1 MEITLDC
8 IPCMLRQAL
17 EASRM
22 VTDDVA
28 IQGQIMKEALKM
40 ALQFETYRNS
50 PDMAMHIHHVIKE
63 ITGIEDAY
71 FEVKQRDLKAA
82 QEMYPVLIDFMNQ
95 QDNKIYWALKTAA
108 TGNNIDAAIVQNV
121 DVKLCVQNELSKV
134 FAISDLDLFC
144 EQMENAKTVLIIGDN
159 SGETVFDKV
168 LIEHLKNKKIYYAV
182 REAPI
187 LNDATKEEAIESGIH
202 KVAEV
207 ISSGSSAPGTILEE
221 CNAHFLEIFEEAD
234 IIISKGQGNYE
245 GLSESKRGIF
255 FLLKAK
261 CNMIAQK
268 LEVPLNSYVFKYGH
282 REQGEWRK

>member
-28 IQGQIMKEALKM
+28 IQEQIMKEALKM

-187 LNDATKEEAIESGIH
+187 LNDATKKEAIESGIH

-207 ISSGSSAPGTILEE
+207 ISSGSRAPGTILEE

-245 GLSESKRGIF
+245 GLSESKRASF
-255 FLLKAK
+255 F
-261 CNMIAQK
+261 
-268 LEVPLNSYVFKYGH
+268 Y
-282 REQGEWRK
+282 

>member
-40 ALQFETYRNS
+40 VLQFETYRNS

-82 QEMYPVLIDFMNQ
+82 QEMYPILIDFMNQ

-187 LNDATKEEAIESGIH
+187 LNDATKKEAIESGIH

-234 IIISKGQGNYE
+234 IIISKCQGNYK

-282 REQGEWRK
+282 GE

>member
-28 IQGQIMKEALKM
+28 IQEQIMKEALKM

-187 LNDATKEEAIESGIH
+187 LNDVTKEEAIESGIH

-207 ISSGSSAPGTILEE
+207 ISSGSRAPGTILEE

-282 REQGEWRK
+282 GE